1 MKRILNSRK
10 VCLSAFLILVVLLL
24 VAWLDGF
31 RFNATPSLPVGVYKI
46 SSGTPQKG
54 DLVAFCLGGKA
65 AKLAAEREY
74 LHFGSCSNGLRP
86 LFKRLAGMPGEHV
99 DFDSLIFQAMD
110 SEARAMPLALHTG
123 IIPDGMG
130 LVLSEHP
137 GSFDSRYFGFVPLEK
152 LQRVEPVYLFNS
164 KGN

>member
-1 MKRILNSRK
+1 MKRISSSRK
-10 VCLSAFLILVVLLL
+10 VWLSALAIVVILLFA
-24 VAWLDGF
+24 AWFAGF

-46 SSGTPQKG
+46 SPGTPQKG

-65 AKLAAEREY
+65 ARLAAEREY

-86 LFKRLAGMPGEHV
+86 LLKRLAGMPGEQM

-152 LQRVEPVYLFNS
+152 LQRVEPVYLFDS

>member
-1 MKRILNSRK
+1 MKRTSNRWMWPFSVVTVL
-10 VCLSAFLILVVLLL
+10 AVLLL
-24 VAWLDGF
+24 VVWLAGF

-46 SSGTPQKG
+46 SPDTPQKG

-65 AKLAAEREY
+65 AKLAAERQY
-74 LHFGSCSNGLRP
+74 LHFGSCSNSLRP
-86 LFKRLAGMPGEHV
+86 LLKRLAGMPGEQV